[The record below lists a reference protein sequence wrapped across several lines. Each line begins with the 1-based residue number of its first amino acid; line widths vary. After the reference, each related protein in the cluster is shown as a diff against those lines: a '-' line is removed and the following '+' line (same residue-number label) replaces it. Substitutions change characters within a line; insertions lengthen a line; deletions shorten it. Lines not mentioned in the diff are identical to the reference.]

1 MVAHYCHASQS
12 GLFLHHTSFQLLRRY
27 TQEWPSINT
36 DQWRNLWNRYGWRC
50 CSLTS
55 PTMTSAWCSKCTHWL
70 HVTSKTSLVSVEEMR
85 AAGVASFVGER
96 SRLKDE
102 AWRLKPSHEFTSTQT
117 TLSQAG
123 KLQYEALSYVWGS
136 ADDPSQATMSRSECT
151 NIIDTRS
158 AGCLRFS
165 VDPLR

>member
-1 MVAHYCHASQS
+1 MVAHYYHTSQS

-27 TQEWPSINT
+27 TQEWPSIKT
-36 DQWRNLWNRYGWRC
+36 DQWRNSWSRYGWRC
-50 CSLTS
+50 CSLAS
-55 PTMTSAWCSKCTHWL
+55 LTMTSAWCSKCTHWL
-70 HVTSKTSLVSVEEMR
+70 YVTSKTSLVSVEEMR

-102 AWRLKPSHEFTSTQT
+102 AWRLESSHEFTSTQT

-136 ADDPSQATMSRSECT
+136 VDDPSQATVSRS
-151 NIIDTRS
+151 
-158 AGCLRFS
+158 
-165 VDPLR
+165 